1 MPEKLATTHVIIPN
15 ALIVYRRARSSIWQ
29 CRYKVAG
36 IWQRA
41 STKARDLKAAIKA
54 ARDLMVTAEIRKRDN
69 LPVVTRRFKD
79 VAKLAIQR
87 LEQEIALGRG
97 KASYKGYVQ
106 IIDDYLIPILGRHA
120 ITKIDDLALEAL
132 DEKRTEMMG
141 YEPSTSTKLTHNVAL
156 NRVFDEAVIR
166 GFLTE
171 ANRPKLQVK
180 GKKNDRRAAFDLKEV
195 HVLRAGFEGWIAAAK
210 TDESREHRQLLR
222 DYVDVLL
229 DTGARPGI
237 ELLNLQWKQI
247 KTSAKPALVDTGE
260 KTDGRDE
267 EPEPIL
273 KTELNLSAEMSVKGK
288 TGRRDIL
295 GMQLTVAALVR
306 VAKRNYGERPSFI
319 DPLPD
324 LTQAKNKDYVFRT
337 NAKTQPANLG
347 KMFIAYLKEKDL
359 LIDPVTSQSRVLY
372 SLRHTYATLKLT
384 HDKVPVHT
392 LARQMGTSVLMIEK
406 HYSHLKVMEAIEQLR
421 GEETRRLLLQ
431 AKPI

>member
-1 MPEKLATTHVIIPN
+1 
-15 ALIVYRRARSSIWQ
+15 
-29 CRYKVAG
+29 
-36 IWQRA
+36 
-41 STKARDLKAAIKA
+41 
-54 ARDLMVTAEIRKRDN
+54 MVTAEIRKRDN

-210 TDESREHRQLLR
+210 TDESREHRELLR

-247 KTSAKPALVDTGE
+247 KTSAKPAVVDTGE
-260 KTDGRDE
+260 MTDGRDE

-306 VAKRNYGERPSFI
+306 IAKRNYGERPSLI
-319 DPLPD
+319 DPLSD
-324 LTQAKNKDYVFRT
+324 LTQAKSKDYVFRT
-337 NAKTQPANLG
+337 KAKTQPANLG

-359 LIDPVTSQSRVLY
+359 LVDPVTGQSRVLY

-384 HDKVPVHT
+384 YHKVPVHT

-421 GEETRRLLLQ
+421 GEETRRLLTRASDLLD
-431 AKPI
+431 